1 MNKDNKNK
9 SNYFY
14 VFDIE
19 VAERI
24 RDLTGQVYYKFNDR
38 YTNDLFFSF
47 KRTQEVVVA
56 YRIIKQFKAKLEA
69 SYGTK

>member
-1 MNKDNKNK
+1 MKGLICMNKK

-14 VFDIE
+14 VWDIE
-19 VAERI
+19 IAERI

-47 KRTQEVVVA
+47 KWSKEVVVA
-56 YRIIKQFKAKLEA
+56 YKMVMQYKSKLEK
-69 SYGTK
+69 GII

>member
-1 MNKDNKNK
+1 MNKNK

-24 RDLTGQVYYKFNDR
+24 RDLTGEIYYKFNDR

-47 KRTQEVVVA
+47 KRTKEVVVA
-56 YRIIKQFKAKLEA
+56 YKMIMSYKSKLEK
-69 SYGTK
+69 GLV

>member
-1 MNKDNKNK
+1 MNKNK

-24 RDLTGQVYYKFNDR
+24 RDLTGEIYYKFNDR

-47 KRTQEVVVA
+47 KRTKEVVVA
-56 YRIIKQFKAKLEA
+56 YKMIMSYKSKLEER
-69 SYGTK
+69 SSTK

>member
-1 MNKDNKNK
+1 MNKNK

-24 RDLTGQVYYKFNDR
+24 RDLTGEIYYKFNDR

-47 KRTQEVVVA
+47 KRTKEVVVA
-56 YRIIKQFKAKLEA
+56 YKMIMSYKSKLEGG
-69 SYGTK
+69 YNTK

>member
-1 MNKDNKNK
+1 MNKNK

-24 RDLTGQVYYKFNDR
+24 RDLTGEIYYKFNDR

-47 KRTQEVVVA
+47 KRTKEVVVG
-56 YRIIKQFKAKLEA
+56 KLSEKIC
-69 SYGTK
+69 TENEL

>member
-1 MNKDNKNK
+1 MNKNK

-24 RDLTGQVYYKFNDR
+24 RDLTGEIYYKFNDR

-47 KRTQEVVVA
+47 KRTKEVVVA
-56 YRIIKQFKAKLEA
+56 YKMIMSYKSKLEER
-69 SYGTK
+69 YNTK

>member
-1 MNKDNKNK
+1 MNKNK

-24 RDLTGQVYYKFNDR
+24 RDLTGEIYYKFNDR

-47 KRTQEVVVA
+47 KRTKEVVVA
-56 YRIIKQFKAKLEA
+56 YKMIMSYKSKLEER
-69 SYGTK
+69 SNTK